1 MFFLGSQALV
11 WGTGN
16 LLVKGTQSSGM
27 PAIDSEECAS
37 AFAAKMELKMQQ
49 HTEEALVH
57 LSHLPRSRVWAQIP
71 GQGGGAVRSRKRGYP
86 VRGGDVGSGGSAPRV
101 TREPAV

>member
-27 PAIDSEECAS
+27 PAIDSEECVS
-37 AFAAKMELKMQQ
+37 AFAAKTELKMQP
-49 HTEEALVH
+49 HTEDALVR

-71 GQGGGAVRSRKRGYP
+71 GRGGGAARSRKRGYP

-101 TREPAV
+101 TREPGV